1 MLEWVENRLVVRG
14 FKYSAHS
21 CFPVYKLSRENT
33 LAENMCDI
41 VFEKVQD
48 RAGKVNRTSVYAET
62 ASEGFFKK
70 GFMRNFPEF
79 TKKKES
85 VPESLS

>member
-1 MLEWVENRLVVRG
+1 MLPLYRLNRE
-14 FKYSAHS
+14 KTQ
-21 CFPVYKLSRENT
+21 P
-33 LAENMCDI
+33 ENMCDI

-48 RAGKVNRTSVYAET
+48 HAGKVNRTSVYAEA

-79 TKKKES
+79 TKEKES